1 MPTLLQLNATAN
13 WGSTGKIAEAIGLAA
28 QRRGWQCYT
37 AYGRHANPSALELIR
52 VGEPLTPYFHYLQS
66 RVFDGE
72 GLGSGA
78 ATSRLVWLIDKL
90 SPDVVQLH
98 NIHDHW
104 LNYRILFEYLNSAPQ
119 IKVVWTFHDCWA
131 FTGHC
136 FHFAQ
141 IGCGKWKTECG
152 HCPLSEV
159 YPKSMIDR
167 SRRNYRLKKELFAS
181 YDNLNVVACSEWMAD
196 LVRDSFLGD
205 KSVGVIYNGVDINV
219 FAPGQYARSDGSCS
233 ILAVS
238 NVWNAEKGLSDIVE
252 LRRILPSDYAITVVG
267 LSPDQIHG
275 LPPGITGLGRLS
287 ADSLV
292 SLYNAAD
299 VFVNTTYADTFPTVN
314 LEALACGTPVVTYAT
329 GGSPEAV
336 DEKTGIVVPC
346 GDVQAMADAIVRLKE
361 VPLSRSDC
369 RHRAMERF
377 DKDRCFDKYI
387 DLYESLIGHTILPSG
402 EFQEQ

>member
-1 MPTLLQLNATAN
+1 MEIRSQRFSDPDQF
-13 WGSTGKIAEAIGLAA
+13 
-28 QRRGWQCYT
+28 QRRG
-37 AYGRHANPSALELIR
+37 IR
-52 VGEPLTPYFHYLQS
+52 V
-66 RVFDGE
+66 
-72 GLGSGA
+72 
-78 ATSRLVWLIDKL
+78 
-90 SPDVVQLH
+90 
-98 NIHDHW
+98 
-104 LNYRILFEYLNSAPQ
+104 SA
-119 IKVVWTFHDCWA
+119 V
-131 FTGHC
+131 GHI
-136 FHFAQ
+136 ALPSV
-141 IGCGKWKTECG
+141 
-152 HCPLSEV
+152 PLSGE
-159 YPKSMIDR
+159 
-167 SRRNYRLKKELFAS
+167 S
-181 YDNLNVVACSEWMAD
+181 YC
-196 LVRDSFLGD
+196 LGYLA
-205 KSVGVIYNGVDINV
+205 GR
-219 FAPGQYARSDGSCS
+219 APIGSCS

-238 NVWNAEKGLSDIVE
+238 NVWNEEKGLKDVLE

-275 LPPGITGLGRLS
+275 LPTGVTGLGRLS

-369 RHRAMERF
+369 RHRAIECF
-377 DKDRCFDKYI
+377 DKDKCFDKYI